1 MRGNEESAP
10 ATQWEDGPGR
20 KDAGGKA
27 AKYESLELEDGEAIL
42 RSAYRKI
49 SLRLIP
55 LLALAEGVAQLQKV
69 RRFAS
74 GIRNRTVV
82 RLAAALA
89 DARRP
94 RRRTPP
100 NTR

>member
-69 RRFAS
+69 RGHAS
-74 GIRNRTVV
+74 
-82 RLAAALA
+82 
-89 DARRP
+89 DP
-94 RRRTPP
+94 RVHGSDPELVSWLGTL
-100 NTR
+100 TH